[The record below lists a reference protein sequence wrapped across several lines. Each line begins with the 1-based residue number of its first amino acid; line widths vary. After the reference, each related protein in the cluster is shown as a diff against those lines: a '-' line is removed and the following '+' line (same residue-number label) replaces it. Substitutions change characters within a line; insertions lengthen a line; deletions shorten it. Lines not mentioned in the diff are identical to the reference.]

1 MIVIRLISML
11 RKFFIPF
18 LLCIVFLF
26 VGCASLRGRVLS
38 AEEEALLYPIESYVP
53 ETFDWQE
60 ILVESGDGAVRRVV
74 PGLWSFDFES
84 HNPDFPLIYHAVKI
98 ELSVSGDE
106 GASEGQGTRGD
117 AVLGEQGAAGTSR
130 FSLTTSQW
138 ERTAD
143 FAAREKCLVAMNA
156 TPFDKTKLAGICK
169 VDGKLLSGP
178 VARYAALGLQCG
190 AGEEDKSGESGE
202 SGESDRTDEEV
213 LCGRIFESQAD
224 PELEAFDAAF
234 GGFFVVLRDGLVCT
248 DFVCRHTSRSGAG
261 LSADGKTLYL
271 LVVEGERPRQSR
283 GLSYP
288 QCGEIFRAMGCS
300 HALEFDGGGSSEL
313 CINGR
318 SVLSYRV
325 GRVQGNSFGFSLMSS
340 SDLSQ
345 EAVKK
350 DCPVEPGKT

>member
-1 MIVIRLISML
+1 ML

-38 AEEEALLYPIESYVP
+38 AEEEALLYPVESYVP
-53 ETFDWQE
+53 EEFDWQE
-60 ILVESGDGAVRRVV
+60 IRISGGAGAGEDMRVV
-74 PGLWSFDFES
+74 PGVWRFDFKS
-84 HNPDFPLIYHAVKI
+84 RDPSFPLIYHAVKI
-98 ELSVSGDE
+98 ELSASGST
-106 GASEGQGTRGD
+106 GADDGQGSRSEADAGERGV
-117 AVLGEQGAAGTSR
+117 AGAAR
-130 FSLTTSQW
+130 FTLENSLW

-143 FAAREKCLVAMNA
+143 FAAREECLVAMNA
-156 TPFDKTKLAGICK
+156 TPFDKTRLAGICK
-169 VDGKLLSGP
+169 VDGKNLSQP
-178 VARYAALGLQCG
+178 VARYAALGLRCA
-190 AGEEDKSGESGE
+190 AGGQ
-202 SGESDRTDEEV
+202 V
-213 LCGRIFESQAD
+213 LEGRIYESQTDVALAD
-224 PELEAFDAAF
+224 CEAAF
-234 GGFFVVLRDGLVCT
+234 GGFFVVLGDGQVCT
-248 DFVCRHTSRSGAG
+248 DFVRRHTSRSGAG

-271 LVVEGERPRQSR
+271 LVVEGEHPRQSM

-318 SVLSYRV
+318 SVISYRV

-345 EAVKK
+345 GAVK
-350 DCPVEPGKT
+350 